1 MKKKYR
7 VYYKPHKK
15 KKIRKILGVFIV
27 VVFLISLSIT
37 FYYLYLKISSLDI
50 TDLMKIKNIAIVQ
63 NESTVP
69 DKVLLAKINQQKL
82 SLLNKNKVKSTIIS
96 IFPEIEDIEFGKIFS
111 KQHNIKI
118 KTKKIIYA
126 LNNNNKKVFYSDK
139 GEKFWL
145 YTNYYSTS
153 AINIV
158 KASEKDVIDTEFLKN
173 FYNYLSNTKLIHLIK
188 EINFLPNEE
197 IVLKIQSGQ
206 KITLDKNITNVKPEF
221 FVKLIEIA
229 QQQGTN
235 VYGRTITDGKIYIT
249 KQNNN

>member
-96 IFPEIEDIEFGKIFS
+96 IFPS
-111 KQHNIKI
+111 Q
-118 KTKKIIYA
+118 KT
-126 LNNNNKKVFYSDK
+126 
-139 GEKFWL
+139 
-145 YTNYYSTS
+145 
-153 AINIV
+153 
-158 KASEKDVIDTEFLKN
+158 
-173 FYNYLSNTKLIHLIK
+173 
-188 EINFLPNEE
+188 
-197 IVLKIQSGQ
+197 
-206 KITLDKNITNVKPEF
+206 
-221 FVKLIEIA
+221 
-229 QQQGTN
+229 
-235 VYGRTITDGKIYIT
+235 
-249 KQNNN
+249 